1 MLIYCLSSERPE
13 NVPIM
18 QKHFGADPVGWVVPE
33 GQKAAYVSAG
43 AFLCHEISGPAFN
56 ELPKARNWALEHA
69 FSRGE
74 PCLQV
79 DDDLQKFMDAEG
91 KLSNWETAKE
101 KLLSGLKEV
110 PEAKI
115 VGFPT
120 TTNAYWLGD
129 EIKTWVNINQFYWIL
144 PSEPR
149 FDESLGAGCHEDIEF
164 VAQHL
169 RKYGAVARIHDAMIL
184 CDHDTNE
191 GGCQT
196 IRTTEMRR
204 ELAHRVVERH
214 PDILRMHSKRD
225 DRVAIKARRKKKL
238 K

>member
-1 MLIYCLSSERPE
+1 M
-13 NVPIM
+13 
-18 QKHFGADPVGWVVPE
+18 KGHFEPDEVMWVVPE
-33 GQKAAYVSAG
+33 GQGQSYHEAG
-43 AFLCHEISGPAFN
+43 ARLVQEISGPAFN

-69 FSRGE
+69 FGRGE

-91 KLSNWETAKE
+91 KVSDWETAKE
-101 KLLSGLKEV
+101 RLIAGLEQV

-129 EIKTWVNINQFYWIL
+129 TVKTWVNVNQFYWIL

-169 RKYGAVARIHDAMIL
+169 RKYGAVARINDAMIL

-191 GGCQT
+191 GGCQS
-196 IRTTEMRR
+196 IRTVEMRR
-204 ELAHRVVERH
+204 ELAYKVVERH
-214 PDILRMHSKRD
+214 PDILRIHSKWD
-225 DRVAIKARRKKKL
+225 DRVAIRHRRKKKA